1 MSLNHFGQY
10 CLRDNQH
17 YSMKTVNC
25 VNVTIVVPIFNA
37 YEDTLKCLKSLL
49 SYTDYRQKI
58 LLMDDAS
65 TDERVSKLTNELS
78 AQYSHVTLIRNPKNV
93 GFVKNCNIAFRESD
107 QADNIVILNS
117 DTIVTHNWLDK
128 LIIAAYSSIHIATVT
143 PLTNNGTVCS
153 VPNWLESNEIPEG
166 QTILSFANLIEKI
179 SERKYPRIPTAVGFC
194 TYIKR
199 EVLNKVGY
207 FDEVNFTRG
216 YGEENDFCCRASKLG
231 YFHIIDDST
240 FVYHAGS
247 KSFKSDKHKLI
258 EENSKILAKL
268 HPRYFPEVHSFIA
281 ANPLKDILDN
291 IQLHLKIEEL
301 KKLSPIC
308 FILHNSIDTPIN
320 NPVGGTEYHC
330 AALISNIS
338 QTRPV
343 YNLYYNVSRGLVEFE
358 IFYKKQKLNFQFNC
372 EFQHPYNNH
381 YFHHE
386 AKFLKLLLG
395 IFQYFQ
401 PSLIH
406 IHHLK
411 FLPMADVISAIKQVQ
426 IPYIVSLHD
435 YYLICPS
442 YNLIDYKGNFC
453 FEHKTSDYCQT
464 CIQALFNEGEE
475 LRQQWLGLCQQ
486 LLEGATTIIAPS
498 PTALSYFEREYP
510 QLKLQQKS
518 QVIRHGIFHQSDLE
532 VKKKYLASQL
542 ITNHSSRPF
551 TVALVGSINIAKGAK
566 VFKSLLE
573 TVWQNQDLTEAFR
586 FEIIG
591 RFNLLIPP
599 QVENVKFRHEYNREE
614 LAVLLKDVDVAIFPN
629 IWAETYCLT
638 VDEVLANGIP
648 AIATPLNAAS
658 ERIREFGVGW
668 VSNSASAQD
677 LLETLLYVKNNYT
690 EFIKIKANV
699 RNYPLVSY
707 EEMTEKYVDEYAKV
721 NNDRINTHFEPV
733 ITPQEISEAHFFSV
747 RRSLS
752 TSREEEV
759 ELHKL
764 HLMIRAME
772 SSKLWKLRVAWFRIK
787 KALGMPVDDW
797 WTKERGGSFK

>member
-1 MSLNHFGQY
+1 MIENI
-10 CLRDNQH
+10 
-17 YSMKTVNC
+17 
-25 VNVTIVVPIFNA
+25 VTIVVPLYNA
-37 YEDTLKCLKSLL
+37 YEDTQKCLESLL

-78 AQYSHVTLIRNPKNV
+78 AQYSHVTVIRNSKNV

-107 QADNIVILNS
+107 QANDIVILNS
-117 DTIVTHNWLDK
+117 DTIVTHKWLDK

-153 VPNWLESNEIPEG
+153 VPNWLESNEIPDG
-166 QTILSFANLIEKI
+166 QTILSFASLIEKI
-179 SERKYPRIPTAVGFC
+179 SERKYPRVPTAVGFC

-207 FDEVNFTRG
+207 FDEVNFNRG

-247 KSFKSDKHKLI
+247 KSFKSDKYKLI

-268 HPRYFPEVHSFIA
+268 HPRYFSEVHSFIA
-281 ANPLKDILDN
+281 ANPLKDVLN
-291 IQLHLKIEEL
+291 TIQLQLKIEEI

-320 NPVGGTEYHC
+320 NPLGGTEYHC

-358 IFYKKQKLNFQFNC
+358 IFYKSQRLNFQFNC
-372 EFQHPYNNH
+372 EFQHPYSNN

-411 FLPMADVISAIKQVQ
+411 FLLIVDVISAIKQVQ

-442 YNLIDYKGNFC
+442 YNLIDYKENFC
-453 FEHKTSDYCQT
+453 FEHKKSDYCKT
-464 CIQALFNEGEE
+464 CIQAIFNEGEE
-475 LRQQWLGLCQQ
+475 LAQQWLGLCQQ
-486 LLEGATTIIAPS
+486 ILEGATTIIAPS
-498 PTALSYFEREYP
+498 ATVLSYFEREYT
-510 QLKLQQKS
+510 QLKLLQKS
-518 QVIRHGIFHQSDLE
+518 QVIRHGIFPQSDLE
-532 VKKKYLASQL
+532 IKKKYLASQP
-542 ITNHSSRPF
+542 IINHSSRPF
-551 TVALVGSINIAKGAK
+551 TVALVGSINTAKGSK

-573 TVWQNQDLTEAFR
+573 TIWQNQSLAEAFR

-591 RFNLLIPP
+591 RFDLLILIPP
-599 QVENVKFRHEYNREE
+599 KGENIKFRNEYKREE
-614 LAVLLKDVDVAIFPN
+614 LAVLLKDIDVAIFPN

-638 VDEVLANGIP
+638 VDEVLANGVP
-648 AIATPLNAAS
+648 AITTPLNAAS

-690 EFIKIKANV
+690 EFLKIREKV
-699 RNYPLVSY
+699 KNYPLVSY
-707 EEMTEKYVDEYAKV
+707 EEMTKKYVDEYTKINNV
-721 NNDRINTHFEPV
+721 NNDSISTYVEPV
-733 ITPQEISEAHFFSV
+733 ITPQEISEAHSFSV
-747 RRSLS
+747 KRALS
-752 TSREEEV
+752 TSREEEA

-787 KALGMPVDDW
+787 KALGIPVDDLW
-797 WTKERGGSFK
+797 MKERGGSFK